1 MNETMLS
8 PPSATHILSL
18 AQTLKGGGVERT
30 LLRLSRGWIGSG
42 RQVTLLLGQRDGPLA
57 DEVPEGVDIIEI
69 GSAAFTDLRRLP
81 VVVRDAKPD
90 VIFCPGNHY
99 TSIAGFTRVRL
110 GPAAPPIIAK
120 ISNALARPD
129 QGFPLAPAYRWWLR
143 RHPGFIDH
151 FVAMSP
157 AMRDEAIATM
167 RVDPS
172 RISIIANP
180 VTTAPN
186 HVALLARRNGLQDRP
201 LLVGVGRLEPQKRW
215 DRLIDAVA
223 LVDNQQ
229 AQLVIVGEGSER
241 PALTAQID
249 RLGLAKRVSL
259 PGYISDPAPYLAGA
273 DAVVLTS
280 DFEGVPN
287 VLREALALG
296 TPVVATESSVALR
309 EIIAHAGLG
318 SIVPRWD
325 QVALVKAL
333 NHWLDPAAVRPAPVA
348 PQGEK
353 ASDAYLALFDRLV
366 AERRHS
372 AMA

>member
-1 MNETMLS
+1 MLS
-8 PPSATHILSL
+8 PPFATHILSL

-30 LLRLSRGWIGSG
+30 LLRLARGWIGSG
-42 RQVTLLLGQRDGPLA
+42 RRVTLLIGQRNGPLV
-57 DEVPEGVDIIEI
+57 DEMPDGVEIIEI

-81 VVVRDAKPD
+81 VVVREASPD

-99 TSIAGFTRVRL
+99 TSIAGFTRLRL
-110 GPAAPPIIAK
+110 GSASPPIIAK
-120 ISNALARPD
+120 ISNALARTD

-167 RVDPS
+167 RADPT

-180 VTTAPN
+180 ASAAPTDMS
-186 HVALLARRNGLQDRP
+186 LLTPRNGLPNRP

-215 DRLIDAVA
+215 DRLINAVA
-223 LVDNQQ
+223 LVDNRQT
-229 AQLVIVGEGSER
+229 QLVIVGEGSER
-241 PALTAQID
+241 PMLAAQID
-249 RLGLAKRVSL
+249 RLALTNRVSL
-259 PGYISDPAPYLAGA
+259 PGYVSDPAPYLAAA

-296 TPVVATESSVALR
+296 TPVVATDASVALR
-309 EIIAHAGLG
+309 EIIAHPGLG
-318 SIVPRWD
+318 SIVPRGD
-325 QVALVKAL
+325 QAALVAAL
-333 NHWLDPAAVRPAPVA
+333 NQWLDPTAVRPAPVV

-366 AERRHS
+366 VERRHRIRV
-372 AMA
+372 

>member
-1 MNETMLS
+1 MLS

-30 LLRLSRGWIGSG
+30 LLRLARGWIGSG
-42 RQVTLLLGQRDGPLA
+42 RRVTLLLGQRSGPLA
-57 DEVPEGVDIIEI
+57 DEVPDGIEIIEI

-81 VVVRDAKPD
+81 AVVRGARPD

-99 TSIAGFTRVRL
+99 TSIAGFTRLRL
-110 GPAAPPIIAK
+110 GLAAPPIVAK
-120 ISNALARPD
+120 ISNALARTD
-129 QGFPLAPAYRWWLR
+129 QRFPLAPAYRWWLR

-167 RVDPS
+167 RADPS

-180 VTTAPN
+180 ASAAPADI
-186 HVALLARRNGLQDRP
+186 ALLATRHGLPDRP

-215 DRLIDAVA
+215 DRLINAVA
-223 LVDNQQ
+223 LVDNRQT
-229 AQLVIVGEGSER
+229 QLVIVGEGSER
-241 PALTAQID
+241 PRLIAQIEQ
-249 RLGLAKRVSL
+249 LGLASRVSL
-259 PGYISDPAPYLAGA
+259 PGYVSDPVPHLAAA

-296 TPVVATESSVALR
+296 TPVVATDSSVALR
-309 EIIAHAGLG
+309 EIIAHPRLG
-318 SIVPRWD
+318 SIVPRGD
-325 QVALVKAL
+325 QPALVAAL
-333 NHWLDPAAVRPAPVA
+333 NQWLDPAAARPTPVV
-348 PQGEK
+348 PHREK

-366 AERRHS
+366 VERRHRIKV
-372 AMA
+372 